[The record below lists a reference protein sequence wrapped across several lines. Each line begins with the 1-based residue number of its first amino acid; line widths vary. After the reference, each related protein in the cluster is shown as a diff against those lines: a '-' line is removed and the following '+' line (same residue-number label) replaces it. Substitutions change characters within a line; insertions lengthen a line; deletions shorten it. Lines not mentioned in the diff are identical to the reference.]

1 MSTEQ
6 SRYDIILAALIE
18 EYSAEGCPIATVE
31 GVTYAHITD
40 DDGENGTAFL
50 AEINLTKL
58 ADQIDRRIK

>member
-6 SRYDIILAALIE
+6 SRFDIILAALIA
-18 EYSAEGCPIATVE
+18 EYSAEGCPISTVE

-40 DDGENGTAFL
+40 DETEVGTAFL
-50 AEINLTKL
+50 AEINLTKV